1 VKKPKILIYDV
12 ENTPNLGYSWGKYE
26 QDIIRFTKEWELLSV
41 AYKWLGE
48 KEVRFVSR
56 QGRVSDERVAKT
68 LHQLFSEADIVV
80 AHNGDKH
87 DQRKAKARMIFH
99 GLTPPKILTSIDTRK
114 VARTYFGFNSNSLDD
129 LCQLLKLGKKLKTPG
144 FDLWEGCMADD
155 AKSWRTME
163 RYNKRD
169 VVLLEKLYKKLL
181 PWIQNHPN
189 LGKLLNPHLKSS
201 CPNCGS
207 SHTQRRGRRIT
218 AATIKQE
225 WGCRQCFSR
234 FLTPLPKEAK

>member
-99 GLTPPKILTSIDTRK
+99 GLTPPKVLTSIDTRK

-155 AKSWRTME
+155 EKSWRTME

-181 PWIQNHPN
+181 PWIQNHPHVARFM
-189 LGKLLNPHLKSS
+189 GSKGPD
-201 CPNCGS
+201 CPSCGS
-207 SHTQRRGRRIT
+207 DKTKSNGIRVTQASVRQQRF
-218 AATIKQE
+218 
-225 WGCRQCFSR
+225 CRECGAYF
-234 FLTPLPKEAK
+234 TVPMPKEKR